1 MTHRGARKRSGHH
14 GLFQSGA
21 NAMRNHVREVKKEIQ
36 LLKDSGE
43 IEDFVLSR
51 DAKHPTIKF
60 KLKGRWHDIPFA
72 SSPRTPYANNFTRQQ
87 VRRRIRQ
94 LQGV

>member
-1 MTHRGARKRSGHH
+1 
-14 GLFQSGA
+14 
-21 NAMRNHVREVKKEIQ
+21 MRNHVREVKKEIQ

>member
-1 MTHRGARKRSGHH
+1 
-14 GLFQSGA
+14 
-21 NAMRNHVREVKKEIQ
+21 MRNHVREVKKEIQ

-60 KLKGRWHDIPFA
+60 KLKGQWHDIPFA

-94 LQGV
+94 LQAV

>member
-1 MTHRGARKRSGHH
+1 
-14 GLFQSGA
+14 
-21 NAMRNHVREVKKEIQ
+21 MRNHVREVKKEIQ

-43 IEDFVLSR
+43 IEDFILSR

-60 KLKGRWHDIPFA
+60 KLMGQWHDVPFA